1 MTRARRA
8 QASADAAEARP
19 LSIWLCDALV
29 VAFAGW
35 TLVCNAVVFL
45 GGGFRE
51 LLVAAAI
58 AVAVVAAGLVAARR
72 SGIWRAWSA
81 HSAEYSAAAC
91 PAAAPRALPT
101 SSVAIG
107 WIGALLVTAFATHTA
122 NVRALWLAA
131 VVCFVFALVQTLRT
145 GDPPA
150 PAARRDP
157 TWERALWV
165 LAAFAALLPLF
176 VHKFSTD
183 DGFYVNLA
191 VAALDDPA
199 LPLLRY
205 DTLHGIPDLPILL
218 PVYQLGAYELLCAL
232 AAFVTGLTAI
242 QACHWILPPLFAA
255 FAVLA
260 YARLLRELAP
270 DRWLWSLCA
279 ALCVLVLVEET
290 QQFYGGFSL
299 LRIQQ
304 GKSVF
309 VSIFAPLIIVYALQF
324 ARRPRLRGWV
334 LLGAAQIASLG
345 ATTTALWA
353 APAVAG
359 LALLSGSP
367 LSRRGLRS
375 VLVGATASAYVV
387 IAALVF
393 RARMFAESASEPADL
408 GVRLVR
414 IFNEPIHD
422 GGELVAAVWS
432 TVHGAG
438 PLSAACLFAVLVAWV
453 VCRTPVTRRL
463 SAVFPLGVL
472 LVLMNPWTA
481 LGVAHG
487 VTGGPTYWRVLWVL
501 PLPALLGVLLTAPL
515 AWPERR
521 VPRRA
526 RAAAALLLAACAV
539 TLVPTRFG
547 LSAESL
553 ARWEPLGL
561 DVKVSS
567 YRPAEAL
574 VAHVP
579 ARSNVLVPAGISTWV
594 TTFHRHPY
602 PLVSRTAYLIGRG
615 LEDEARR
622 LRLYWLVSGQSQPNV
637 RSTLRR
643 GIEDYDLTGVCFRP
657 ETDTS
662 DAIRR
667 VLIAMGF
674 ERVYADPAA
683 ETWVRSRPGVFT
695 SGRADAG

>member
-1 MTRARRA
+1 MTRARRP
-8 QASADAAEARP
+8 QVSADAADARP
-19 LSIWLCDALV
+19 LSIRLCDVLV
-29 VAFAGW
+29 LAFASW
-35 TLVCNAVVFL
+35 TLVCNAVVFA
-45 GGGFRE
+45 GGGFNG
-51 LLVAAAI
+51 LLRAAAAVAAL
-58 AVAVVAAGLVAARR
+58 AVAVGFAARR
-72 SGIWRAWSA
+72 AGVWRAEREP
-81 HSAEYSAAAC
+81 SAE
-91 PAAAPRALPT
+91 PDPDFAPRPLPAG
-101 SSVAIG
+101 SVTIG
-107 WIGALLVTAFATHTA
+107 WIGAVLVTAFATQTS
-122 NVRALWLAA
+122 NIPALWAAA
-131 VVCFVFALVQTLRT
+131 VVCFVFALVQTLRI
-145 GDPPA
+145 GDSPA
-150 PAARRDP
+150 PAPRRDP
-157 TWERALWV
+157 TWERALWTLAV
-165 LAAFAALLPLF
+165 LGALLPLF
-176 VHKFSTD
+176 VHKYSTD

-205 DTLHGIPDLPILL
+205 DTMHGIPDLPILL
-218 PVYQLGAYELLCAL
+218 PVYQLGAFELLGAL
-232 AAFVTGLTAI
+232 AAFATGFTAI

-260 YARLLRELAP
+260 YARLLRELTP

-290 QQFYGGFSL
+290 SQFYGGFSL
-299 LRIQQ
+299 LRMQH

-309 VSIFAPLIIVYALQF
+309 VSVFAPLIIVYALQF

-393 RARMFAESASEPADL
+393 RARMLAESASSSAPAEL

-438 PLSAACLFAVLVAWV
+438 PFSAACFLAVLVAWV
-453 VCRTPVTRRL
+453 VCRNPVTRRL
-463 SAVFPLGVL
+463 SVVFPLGLL
-472 LVLMNPWTA
+472 LVLLNPWTA

-501 PLPALLGVLLTAPL
+501 PLAALLGVLLTAPL
-515 AWPERR
+515 AWPDPR
-521 VPRRA
+521 VPLRA
-526 RAAAALLLAACAV
+526 RAAAALLLTACAV
-539 TLVPTRFG
+539 TFVPTRFG
-547 LSAESL
+547 LSAESRT
-553 ARWEPLGL
+553 RWEPLGL
-561 DVKVSS
+561 DVKVPS
-567 YRPAEAL
+567 YRPVEAL

-579 ARSNVLVPAGISTWV
+579 PRSNVLVRASVSSWV
-594 TTFHRHPY
+594 TTFHHHPY
-602 PLVSRTAYLIGRG
+602 PLVSRTAYLVDRG

-622 LRLYWLVSGQSQPNV
+622 LRLYWLVSGRSQPNV
-637 RSTLRR
+637 RSVLRR
-643 GIEDYDLTGVCFRP
+643 GIEDYELTGVCFRP
-657 ETDTS
+657 ESDTS

-667 VLIAMGF
+667 VLVSMGF
-674 ERVYADPAA
+674 ERVYANDLA
-683 ETWVRSRPGVFT
+683 ETWVRPQPGA
-695 SGRADAG
+695 SAPGRADAG